1 MNTLIDP
8 KELTAALEKWFE
20 PNDVFEIRV
29 LDAVT
34 RAYYRPHIESGYFDY
49 EHINS
54 IPEALEHIKEAKGF
68 YVTINPVKPELLNR
82 AVNRVRPAGREPTT
96 ADSDIIC
103 RRWLLIDCDAK
114 RASGIPSS
122 EQEHTLALEKAQEIR
137 KGFASMDWSEPYIT
151 DSGNGAQLMY
161 RIDLP
166 TDDNGLV
173 QNVINSVAAVSSD
186 AVDIDISV
194 FNPARIWRLPGT
206 MNCKGDSTVERP
218 HRLARILTTPD
229 EIKVVSKE
237 QLEKACT
244 VSVPAKNV
252 VSVQNTL
259 VSDFDL
265 DTWINTH
272 CTDISGPE
280 NWKDGRKWVFDVCPF
295 NSSHTNRSAVITQQ
309 GNGAISFKCHH
320 NSCQGND
327 WKALR
332 DMFEPD
338 RHVTHVEYPEVD
350 LTAFFDKIKAKRAR
364 KENPFDD
371 PGALPDR
378 LLQIPGIINDIVS
391 LDLQTA
397 PYPNRVL
404 AFCGALT
411 FTAHLAGRKFRD
423 KRNNFTNIY
432 LISLANSG
440 TGKDH
445 PRKVNND
452 IAAMTGLVNTMS
464 DSFASGAGLEDSM
477 FMTPAQL
484 FQMDEVDWL
493 FNTLKGAKDASV
505 SESINEKLLKF
516 YSSSNSIYYM
526 RKKALLKEQGSTP
539 DSGFIH
545 NPCLTLFGTAVP
557 DYFYESL
564 SKRVLENGLIAR
576 CMIVEASK
584 RGKRGTP
591 GAVRE
596 KLSKAFLDRINALA
610 QKKVPENLLGVPT
623 PQEIPE
629 TPEATALFDEYCSEC
644 DAKYDGFEKL
654 HDLSAMALWARVMEK
669 VYKLAMVYAISEN
682 PSFPTVTAEAV
693 KWAFDFVSHITR
705 QMLFRAGQFC
715 YVSSDDQLQKRF
727 LKRLHENGGKMS
739 HTAIMR
745 ALHLSKKDMKEVV
758 DTLLESNRIIKTT
771 DINSQGNH
779 VVAYEEFD

>member
-1 MNTLIDP
+1 MNNLIDAT
-8 KELTAALEKWFE
+8 ELITALQKWFQ
-20 PNDVFEIRV
+20 PKDVFEIRV

-49 EHINS
+49 EHINL
-54 IPEALEHIKEAKGF
+54 IPGALEHIQKAKGF

-96 ADSDIIC
+96 ADSDILR

-114 RASGIPSS
+114 RSSGIPSS
-122 EQEHTLALEKAQEIR
+122 ETEHTLAYTKAEEIR
-137 KGFASMDWSEPYIT
+137 NGFASMGWGEPYVT

-166 TDDNGLV
+166 VNDNNLV
-173 QNVINSVAAVSSD
+173 QNVLNSVAAVSSD

-206 MNCKGDSTVERP
+206 MNCKGDSTAERP
-218 HRLARILTTPD
+218 HRMAKLLYSPENISVISYD
-229 EIKVVSKE
+229 EL
-237 QLEKACT
+237 QKACT
-244 VSVPAKNV
+244 VTEKTTIVNSYAEN
-252 VSVQNTL
+252 SY
-259 VSDFDL
+259 SEFDL
-265 DTWINTH
+265 DNWISEH
-272 CTDISGPE
+272 CTDVSGPE

-295 NSSHTNRSAVITQQ
+295 HSEHTNRSAVITQQ
-309 GNGAISFKCHH
+309 ANGAISFKCHH

-332 DMFEPD
+332 DMLEPM
-338 RHVTHVEYPEVD
+338 RNFPEYPDVD
-350 LTAFFDKIKAKRAR
+350 LTAFFDKIKAKQKK

-371 PGALPDR
+371 PGAMPDD
-378 LLQIPGIINDIVS
+378 LLSIPGLINDIVK
-391 LDLQTA
+391 LDLSTA
-397 PYPNRVL
+397 PYPNKVL

-411 FTAHLAGRKFRD
+411 FVAHLAGRKFRD
-423 KRNNFTNIY
+423 KRNNFTNVY
-432 LISLANSG
+432 LIALANSG

-493 FNTLKGAKDASV
+493 FNTLKGAKDAAA

-516 YSSSNSIYYM
+516 YSSSNSVYYM
-526 RKKALLKEQGSTP
+526 RKKAVQKDQEDFKNNNSY
-539 DSGFIH
+539 IH

-564 SKRVLENGLIAR
+564 SKRVLENGLVAR
-576 CMIVEASK
+576 CLLVEASK

-591 GAVRE
+591 GVIRNS
-596 KLSKAFLDRINALA
+596 LTQDLLDRINVLA
-610 QKKVPENLLGVPT
+610 QKKIPESLLGVPS

-629 TPEATALFDEYCSEC
+629 TAEATQLFNQFC
-644 DAKYDGFEKL
+644 DLCDDKYEGFENL
-654 HDLSAMALWARVMEK
+654 HDLSAMALWARAMEK
-669 VYKLAMVYAISEN
+669 VYKLAMVYALSVN
-682 PSFPTVTAEAV
+682 AEYPQINADAV
-693 KWAFDFVSHITR
+693 KWACKFVEHVTNK
-705 QMLFRAGQFC
+705 MLFRAGQFC
-715 YVSSDDQLQKRF
+715 YVSKTDQLCKKF
-727 LKRLHENGGKMS
+727 LKKLQDCNGSMS
-739 HTAIMR
+739 KSELMR
-745 ALHLSKKDMKEVV
+745 SLHLSKSEFKEITE
-758 DTLLESNRIIKTT
+758 TLIDAKQIECVSAGGKTVHYQCV
-771 DINSQGNH
+771 N
-779 VVAYEEFD
+779 